1 MLTDHYGNA
10 VSTGSRAAVDA
21 LDRAGEMMLG
31 FRADPL
37 AEIDAALATQP
48 DFAMG
53 HAFRAGLMAMAME
66 RGAAAEALRSV
77 EAGSALPGA
86 TERERAHLA
95 AARACAEGEFARAHR
110 LYGEI
115 AGAHPRDLFAVQVTH
130 QLDFFLGDAVGL
142 RDRPRAAMRAWREG
156 EAGAGW
162 LLGMQA
168 FGLEEC
174 GEYAAAEDAGRM
186 ALALEPADAWAVHA
200 VAHVMEMGGRAGEGV
215 VFLSRREADWSGGAL
230 LAVHNWWHMALFH
243 LEHDGFDQ
251 ALAIYDRAVA
261 PGPAS
266 PSIELVDASAML
278 WRMMLRGVEVRGR
291 FAAVSEAWERLGGE
305 GWYAFS
311 DLHAVMAHLGAGRD
325 EQAEAVLAAM
335 RWAAD
340 GVGTNARLTRE
351 VGLPLAEGFRDLA
364 RGRAAE
370 AVERIAPARRG
381 AIAFGGSNAQRDV
394 ISLTLLE
401 AALRA
406 DDRSLARALASERVA
421 AKPES
426 PFAREMTERAGRVP
440 VAA

>member
-1 MLTDHYGNA
+1 MLTDRHGNA
-10 VSTGSRAAVDA
+10 VSTASRPALDA
-21 LDRAGEMMLG
+21 LDRAGEMLLG
-31 FRADPL
+31 YRADPL
-37 AEIDAALATQP
+37 AEIDAALADQP

-53 HAFRAGLMAMAME
+53 HAFRAGLMALAME

-77 EAGSALPGA
+77 EAGNAVPAA

-95 AARACAEGEFARAHR
+95 AARAAAEGEFARAHR

-115 AGAHPRDLFAVQVTH
+115 AAAHPRDLFALQVAH
-130 QLDFFLGDAVGL
+130 QLDFFLGDAGGL

-156 EAGAGW
+156 EAGSGW
-162 LLGMQA
+162 ILGMQA

-174 GEYAAAEDAGRM
+174 GQYAAAEDAGRM
-186 ALALEPADAWAVHA
+186 ALALEPTDGWAVHA

-215 VFLSRREADWSGGAL
+215 VFLSRREADWSVGAL

-243 LEHDGFDQ
+243 LEHGGFDQ
-251 ALAIYDRAVA
+251 ALAIYDRSVA

-278 WRMMLRGVEVRGR
+278 WRMMLRGMEVRGR
-291 FAAVSEAWERLGGE
+291 FAAVSDAWERLGGE

-340 GVGTNARLTRE
+340 GIGTNARLTRD
-351 VGLPLAEGFRDLA
+351 VGLPLAEGFRDLV
-364 RGRAAE
+364 RGRPAE
-370 AVERIAPARRG
+370 AVERIAPVRRG

-406 DDRSLARALASERVA
+406 DDRSLARALAGERIE
-421 AKPES
+421 AKPKS
-426 PFAREMTERAGRVP
+426 PFAREMMERARRVP